1 MSKEDI
7 RVVCK

>member
-7 RVVCK
+7 SY